1 MQNKKRA
8 IPLIQDHKRLYQV
21 WGSMLQRCEN
31 KSNRKYKDYGN
42 KGIYV
47 CEEWNNSV
55 NFMNW
60 ALTNGY
66 EIGLQIYNIDNKERL
81 QHLQS
86 SKNFQ
91 CQQHIN

>member
-8 IPLIQDHKRLYQV
+8 IPLIQDHKKLYQV

-31 KSNRKYKDYGN
+31 KSNRKYKDYEN

-47 CEEWNNSV
+47 CEEWHNSV

-66 EIGLQIYNIDNKERL
+66 EIGLQIDKIDNKERL
-81 QHLQS
+81 RHLQS